1 MEHVAPGQQGVTYRC
16 HLRVLVPPMK
26 MIHKRI
32 WERSGKMDILRVC
45 VVCAIGEG
53 LVGLSALSLQV
64 IRIVEFASVENDHSG
79 GSHAPSFQ

>member
-1 MEHVAPGQQGVTYRC
+1 
-16 HLRVLVPPMK
+16 
-26 MIHKRI
+26 
-32 WERSGKMDILRVC
+32 MDILRVC

-64 IRIVEFASVENDHSG
+64 IHIVEFAPVENDHSG